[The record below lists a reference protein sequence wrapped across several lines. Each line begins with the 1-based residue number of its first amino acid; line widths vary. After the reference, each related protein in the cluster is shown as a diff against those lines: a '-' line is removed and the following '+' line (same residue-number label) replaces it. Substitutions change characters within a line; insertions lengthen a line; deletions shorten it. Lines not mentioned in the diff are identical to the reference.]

1 MGQYIGFESHFFD
14 SELKL
19 NMDIIQ
25 SNDKC
30 LISSSLEFTPCKEE
44 SALGKL
50 LVINVDFAIMTF
62 AR

>member
-1 MGQYIGFESHFFD
+1 
-14 SELKL
+14 
-19 NMDIIQ
+19 MDIIQ
-25 SNDKC
+25 YNDRC
-30 LISSSLEFTPCKEE
+30 LISWSLEFTPCKVE

>member
-1 MGQYIGFESHFFD
+1 
-14 SELKL
+14 
-19 NMDIIQ
+19 MDIIQ
-25 SNDKC
+25 YNDLC
-30 LISSSLEFTPCKEE
+30 LISSSLEFIPCNVE

>member
-1 MGQYIGFESHFFD
+1 M
-14 SELKL
+14 

-25 SNDKC
+25 YNDRS
-30 LISSSLEFTPCKEE
+30 LISWSLEFTPCRVE